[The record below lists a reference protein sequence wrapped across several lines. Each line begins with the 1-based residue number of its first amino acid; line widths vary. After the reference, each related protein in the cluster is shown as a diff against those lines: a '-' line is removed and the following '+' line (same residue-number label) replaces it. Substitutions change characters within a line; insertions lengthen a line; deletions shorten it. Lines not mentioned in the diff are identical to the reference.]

1 MCECVVIVTTL
12 VVSHIQTLP
21 GLMRLVEMCERCL
34 LKLKPLLYHY
44 EETGH
49 DRSSQG
55 GRGHEPEVVRRAEP
69 AERSDE
75 GSPEEDQP
83 AILCPSCSAASPLLC
98 HQQGVRPGSTSK

>member
-21 GLMRLVEMCERCL
+21 GLMRLVEMYERCL
-34 LKLKPLLYHY
+34 LKPLLDHD
-44 EETGH
+44 EKTGH
-49 DRSSQG
+49 DRGSQG
-55 GRGHEPEVVRRAEP
+55 GRSHEPEVVRRAEP

-83 AILCPSCSAASPLLC
+83 AILCPLWLCSAASPML
-98 HQQGVRPGSTSK
+98 

>member
-1 MCECVVIVTTL
+1 MCECGVIVTTL

-34 LKLKPLLYHY
+34 LKPLLYHD

-49 DRSSQG
+49 DRSSQS
-55 GRGHEPEVVRRAEP
+55 GRSHEPEVVRRAEP

-83 AILCPSCSAASPLLC
+83 AILCPLCSSASPML
-98 HQQGVRPGSTSK
+98 

>member
-1 MCECVVIVTTL
+1 MCECGVIVTTL

-34 LKLKPLLYHY
+34 LKPLLDHD

-55 GRGHEPEVVRRAEP
+55 GRSHEPEVVRRAEP

-83 AILCPSCSAASPLLC
+83 AILCPLCSAASPLLC

>member
-83 AILCPSCSAASPLLC
+83 AILCHVPDVSLLLC
-98 HQQGVRPGSTSK
+98 YQQGVRPGSTSK

>member
-1 MCECVVIVTTL
+1 MCEYVVIVTTL

-21 GLMRLVEMCERCL
+21 GLVRLVEMCERCL
-34 LKLKPLLYHY
+34 LKPLLYHD

-49 DRSSQG
+49 DRGSQS
-55 GRGHEPEVVRRAEP
+55 GRSHEPEVVRRAEP

-75 GSPEEDQP
+75 GSPEQDQP
-83 AILCPSCSAASPLLC
+83 AIMCLLCSAASPLLC